1 VLLFAIVLLLRVISL
16 LRARRKKKRDQTP
29 QHMTT
34 EGTAPSQG
42 PVLAF
47 AGWLGG
53 TTENQKK
60 VHGEVEME
68 ERKSEADWS
77 NRVRWVRDVKG
88 RG

>member
-1 VLLFAIVLLLRVISL
+1 MLLFAIVLLLRVISL
-16 LRARRKKKRDQTP
+16 LHARRKKEERPDSSAYDYR
-29 QHMTT
+29 
-34 EGTAPSQG
+34 GNGAVAGARSS
-42 PVLAF
+42 L

-53 TTENQKK
+53 TAENQKK

>member
-1 VLLFAIVLLLRVISL
+1 LFVIVLLLRVISL
-16 LRARRKKKRDQTP
+16 LHARRKKKRDQTP

-34 EGTAPSQG
+34 EGTAPSRG
-42 PVLAF
+42 PVLALL
-47 AGWLGG
+47 AGR
-53 TTENQKK
+53 TAENQKK